1 MHVVDRA
8 PGRQAQADALG
19 TDRGDQRVDD
29 LQQEPRAVL
38 QATAIGIAASV
49 AGAGEELV
57 DQVAIGAMQFDQVE
71 AGVERV
77 ACGADEFVADPADV
91 FQGHFPRRVGGRHGP
106 AALAIGDEH
115 LGLGL
120 DRRGRDRRLAAG
132 LQRAMRHAPDMP
144 ELRGDQSAGG
154 VHRLGDLA
162 PAGQLRLAVD
172 TGGVGVAL
180 AEAGNLRAL
189 ADDQPGAGALRI
201 VESVQGGRH
210 VARLLRPGAGHRRH
224 DDAVAQGQVA
234 YGERGE
240 EQVGHGLFLSKAAG
254 RWLEHLYRSLNNMAM
269 ATLVK

>member
-1 MHVVDRA
+1 MQVGDAASLQGFGKVKGHRFRLVVVHVVDRA

-38 QATAIGIAASV
+38 QATAIGIAAPV

-57 DQVAIGAMQFDQVE
+57 DQVAIG
-71 AGVERV
+71 
-77 ACGADEFVADPADV
+77 PADV

-189 ADDQPGAGALRI
+189 ADNQPGTGALRI

-240 EQVGHGLFLSKAAG
+240 EQVGDGLNICID
-254 RWLEHLYRSLNNMAM
+254 R
-269 ATLVK
+269 